1 MCHCPLIIIKRRKLA
16 REAGKAHIPLPSLLA
31 LNALSNPSTKRCEV
45 GLYRLGTAA
54 QGNHVLDFRYMEMT
68 ADPQGIN

>member
-1 MCHCPLIIIKRRKLA
+1 MCHCPLIIKHRKLA

-54 QGNHVLDFRYMEMT
+54 QGNHVLDFRYVEMT

>member
-1 MCHCPLIIIKRRKLA
+1 MEPSGSEVPNWLA
-16 REAGKAHIPLPSLLA
+16 VPGYRGK
-31 LNALSNPSTKRCEV
+31 
-45 GLYRLGTAA
+45 GDQLGPAA